1 MYRLLIA
8 LLALLSVSLLAWI
21 VALIDANYVITLVG
35 IEGAVCEVP
44 SWLSWI
50 CGQEESSVPAIQIA
64 IIFAFTM
71 VIAIFGG
78 SIWQFISALP
88 ARLAERRAAQ
98 RKERG
103 YVALTKGLA
112 AVAAG
117 DAKESAQLATKSK
130 NLLKDQKLT
139 ALLSAQSAQ
148 LQGKEGMATGEF
160 KRLLEDEETA
170 FLGLR
175 GLAMQALREGRDVEA
190 LRYVKEA
197 QELKPN
203 APWVLDLLYQLELRD
218 GNALGSAAAVK
229 QAQIGGHVARENA
242 AARLAPLYTHEAQTA
257 LAEGKIDEAFTHSGK
272 ALEQVSGYLPAVLI
286 RAKALLA
293 LEKPG
298 QAKSLISRNWKKTS
312 HPDMLPLYL
321 QGSNTDTEQKAKRA
335 GLSLLKGSQTRAGQ
349 TALGEFLLEH
359 LDLAPARTALEAAQD
374 RGSARASQIL
384 DHMPAIEAAIA
395 EAEAL
400 EGDEAEAAKEKAKD
414 LVQVALSAAN
424 DSAWLCAACGSAH
437 ADWQLHC
444 GSCESTGTIEWQD
457 LDDRRVVQPT
467 RSLIER
473 RSL

>member
-1 MYRLLIA
+1 MYRLILALIA
-8 LLALLSVSLLAWI
+8 LIAVALLAWGVAYIDETYTIQI
-21 VALIDANYVITLVG
+21 V
-35 IEGAVCEVP
+35 EGKNQACP
-44 SWLSWI
+44 G
-50 CGQEESSVPAIQIA
+50 CQGVPAILVALVVAGLLMIA
-64 IIFAFTM
+64 AL
-71 VIAIFGG
+71 GG
-78 SIWQFISALP
+78 RIWQFISALP

-148 LQGKEGMATGEF
+148 LQGKEGVATGEF

-229 QAQIGGHVARENA
+229 QAQIGGYVGRDSA
-242 AARLAPLYTHEAQTA
+242 AARLAPLYTHEAQAA
-257 LAEGKIDEAFTHSGK
+257 LAKGEIDAAFTYSGK
-272 ALEQVSGYLPAVLI
+272 ALEQISGYLPAVLI

-293 LEKPG
+293 LDKPG
-298 QAKSLISRNWKKTS
+298 QAKSLLSRTWKKVS

-321 QGSNTDTEQKAKRA
+321 QASNTDTDQKAKRA
-335 GLSLLKGSQTRAGQ
+335 GLSLLKGSQSRAGQ

-384 DHMPAIEAAIA
+384 DHVPAIEVALA
-395 EAEAL
+395 EGEGL
-400 EGDEAEAAKEKAKD
+400 EGDEAEEARQKAKD
-414 LVQVALSAAN
+414 LVQVALTGPT

-437 ADWQLHC
+437 SDWQLHC
-444 GSCESTGTIEWQD
+444 SSCESTGTVEWQD
-457 LDDRRVVQPT
+457 LDDRRVVQPA
-467 RSLIER
+467 RGLIER
-473 RSL
+473 QAL